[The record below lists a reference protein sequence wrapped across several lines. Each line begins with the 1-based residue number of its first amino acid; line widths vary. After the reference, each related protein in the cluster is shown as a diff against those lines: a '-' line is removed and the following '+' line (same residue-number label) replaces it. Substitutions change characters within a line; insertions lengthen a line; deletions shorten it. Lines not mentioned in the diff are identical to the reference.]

1 MGVFTMPSLGA
12 DMDAGTLVEWLVKPG
27 DRVSP
32 GDIVA
37 VVETQ
42 KGAIEIE
49 IFEAGV
55 IDRLEAEV
63 GDRLP
68 VGAPLA
74 RLTAPGEAPSQ
85 PTQPTQPPAEPPPRE
100 VPAAPPLRPPAAAP
114 PAPPP
119 SPAQPPQAPAP
130 AVAATGAMRQ
140 GPPASPGARR
150 RAAELGIDLAG
161 VHGTGP
167 GGAVLLADVEA
178 AVAAPRRREVPVQE
192 EAPVQP
198 HPPMH
203 KAGKSGLDLE
213 AMRAA
218 IAAAMARS
226 KREIPHYY
234 LSHTID
240 LQPAT
245 DWLAATNAERPPERR
260 LLMGALLVKATA
272 LAAQAV
278 PGMNGQNDGAF
289 RPSEAVHAG
298 VAVALRGG
306 GLIAPA
312 IRDAQ
317 ALALDDLMAAMRDLV
332 ARARTGRLRSS
343 EMTDGTITV
352 SSMGETGA
360 EALFG
365 VIYPPQVALVGF
377 GAPVRRPW
385 VVGEALE
392 ARTVVTASLAADH
405 RVSDGR
411 RGARFLAEIERLL
424 QAPEGL

>member
-1 MGVFTMPSLGA
+1 MGVFAMPSLGA
-12 DMDAGTLVEWLVKPG
+12 DMEAGTLVEWLVKPG

-49 IFEAGV
+49 IFEEGV

-74 RLTAPGEAPSQ
+74 LLVAPGEAPRE
-85 PTQPTQPPAEPPPRE
+85 PVPAPVEPARREAPAPPPGRDE
-100 VPAAPPLRPPAAAP
+100 TPAPVAP
-114 PAPPP
+114 PAP
-119 SPAQPPQAPAP
+119 APAS
-130 AVAATGAMRQ
+130 VARGAARD
-140 GPPASPGARR
+140 GPPASPAARR
-150 RAAELGIDLAG
+150 RAAEAGIDLGAVSG
-161 VHGTGP
+161 SGP
-167 GGAVLLADVEA
+167 GKAVLLADVEA
-178 AVAAPRRREVPVQE
+178 AVAAPQRREGHGP
-192 EAPVQP
+192 APAEPQAP
-198 HPPMH
+198 
-203 KAGKSGLDLE
+203 ARRTGKPGLDLE

-240 LQPAT
+240 LQPAA
-245 DWLAATNAERPPERR
+245 DWLAATNADRPPEGR

-278 PGMNGQNDGAF
+278 PDMNGHHDDGAF
-289 RPSEAVHAG
+289 RLSEAVHAG
-298 VAVALRGG
+298 VAVAMRGG

-317 ALALDDLMAAMRDLV
+317 ALSIDALMAAMRDLV

-352 SSMGETGA
+352 SSMGEAGA
-360 EALFG
+360 EVLFG

-385 VVGEALE
+385 VVGEAVE

>member
-74 RLTAPGEAPSQ
+74 RLTAPGEAPSE
-85 PTQPTQPPAEPPPRE
+85 PTQPPAEPSPRE

-114 PAPPP
+114 SAPPS
-119 SPAQPPQAPAP
+119 SPAQPPHAPAP
-130 AVAATGAMRQ
+130 AVAATGTMRQ

-150 RAAELGIDLAG
+150 RAAEVGIDLAG

-192 EAPVQP
+192 GAPVQA
-198 HPPMH
+198 HPPMR

-226 KREIPHYY
+226 KREIPHY
-234 LSHTID
+234 
-240 LQPAT
+240 
-245 DWLAATNAERPPERR
+245 
-260 LLMGALLVKATA
+260 
-272 LAAQAV
+272 
-278 PGMNGQNDGAF
+278 
-289 RPSEAVHAG
+289 
-298 VAVALRGG
+298 
-306 GLIAPA
+306 
-312 IRDAQ
+312 
-317 ALALDDLMAAMRDLV
+317 
-332 ARARTGRLRSS
+332 
-343 EMTDGTITV
+343 
-352 SSMGETGA
+352 
-360 EALFG
+360 
-365 VIYPPQVALVGF
+365 
-377 GAPVRRPW
+377 
-385 VVGEALE
+385 
-392 ARTVVTASLAADH
+392 
-405 RVSDGR
+405 
-411 RGARFLAEIERLL
+411 
-424 QAPEGL
+424 